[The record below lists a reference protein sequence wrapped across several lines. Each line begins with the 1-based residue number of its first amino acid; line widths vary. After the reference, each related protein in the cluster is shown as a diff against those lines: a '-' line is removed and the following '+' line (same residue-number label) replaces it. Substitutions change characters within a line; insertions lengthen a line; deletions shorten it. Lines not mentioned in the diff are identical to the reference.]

1 MLEKQFCRTFAFFH
15 YSKSFEFLIIQAMGF
30 IYHQSEISFKKKICS
45 LKKKLKKKIARDKM
59 IPLVTFRD
67 MY

>member
-30 IYHQSEISFKKKICS
+30 IYHQSEICLKKICILS
-45 LKKKLKKKIARDKM
+45 EKIKKKLARDKM
-59 IPLVTFRD
+59 IPRVTFRD